1 MRSRP
6 RWIGSAGR
14 TLLAEEIYWL
24 VDDNWGRLSQ
34 QLEFQNLELFKPHII
49 KALQDLLVDY
59 PDWYITIRIAVPEKE
74 GIWPGMGLIIYSD
87 EVVDELRRDF
97 FARGISRC
105 RFRYDQQRYRSR
117 AGGAGE
123 KAHEKIS
130 KPRRHV
136 AFEPRSGCVQTDL
149 TFEHDRKFA
158 GAIFPRSS
166 DRAQLS
172 RRCPQSNFDV

>member
-1 MRSRP
+1 
-6 RWIGSAGR
+6 
-14 TLLAEEIYWL
+14 

-97 FARGISRC
+97 LPAEFRDVVFGTISN
-105 RFRYDQQRYRSR
+105 DT
-117 AGGAGE
+117 AAALAEG
-123 KAHEKIS
+123 
-130 KPRRHV
+130 V
-136 AFEPRSGCVQTDL
+136 
-149 TFEHDRKFA
+149 RK
-158 GAIFPRSS
+158 
-166 DRAQLS
+166 LMKK
-172 RRCPQSNFDV
+172 